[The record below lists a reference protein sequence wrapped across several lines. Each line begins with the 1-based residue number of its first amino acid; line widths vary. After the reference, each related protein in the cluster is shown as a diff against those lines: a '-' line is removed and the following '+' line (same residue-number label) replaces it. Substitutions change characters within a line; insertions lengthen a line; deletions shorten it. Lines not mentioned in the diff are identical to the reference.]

1 MADRSGNGLI
11 LAGIVLSVIGLSI
24 VLIKVWHVPA
34 YWVPLIVGLGL
45 IIMGLVRRM
54 ASGTSQDD
62 PR

>member
-11 LAGIVLSVIGLSI
+11 SAGIVLSVIGFCI
-24 VLIKVWHVPA
+24 VLIRVWHVPA
-34 YWVPLIVGLGL
+34 YWVPLLVGLGL

-54 ASGTSQDD
+54 ASGGPRDD